1 MTKAKGRAEGGD
13 GAERGRS
20 GEAGAAHG
28 APLPARA
35 RLRRLPRHG
44 AAGGSELAG
53 DSAGAPGREAP
64 GAQVGG
70 PARTGPW
77 AAAWLCA
84 ALPQRTAGGPR
95 ARVAAGA
102 GRGRRP
108 SGDSRV
114 AG

>member
-1 MTKAKGRAEGGD
+1 MEESTFQGLTLNCIPGECLRRLVVTKAKGRAEGGD

-20 GEAGAAHG
+20 GEAGAAHR
-28 APLPARA
+28 APRPARA

-44 AAGGSELAG
+44 AAGGSEPAG

-77 AAAWLCA
+77 ARRLA
-84 ALPQRTAGGPR
+84 
-95 ARVAAGA
+95 V
-102 GRGRRP
+102 RRP
-108 SGDSRV
+108 P
-114 AG
+114 